1 MTTLQLK
8 DSDNDTLKELL
19 KECKDIL
26 YLINLFSLEKEKI
39 KKEKIKNPAL
49 HEL

>member
-19 KECKDIL
+19 KECVDRPLELTIFNR
-26 YLINLFSLEKEKI
+26 YISLDYPLMHQI
-39 KKEKIKNPAL
+39 TI
-49 HEL
+49 